1 MEYFLD
7 GSSEWYDRAVKKH
20 GLAIKIEGLVKE
32 FGGVRAVDGLTLEVP
47 KGKITGLIGPNG
59 SGKTTVA
66 NVLTGLYPIDGGSV
80 TIGNSERKKLKP
92 YQVLKL
98 GITRTFQGVRLFEQ
112 VSVFDNVMVV
122 ITQRSVWGALFE
134 KHKAEHREKARRVL
148 ERVGLWGKR
157 DAKAAEL
164 SYGQRKLLEI
174 ARAMATDAEVVL
186 FDEPYAGLFPEMVK
200 LVRGLM
206 EELRDEGKTIVLVE
220 HDMALIRELCDH
232 VVVMDAGKLLAE
244 GTAAEVLA
252 DRRVIEAYLGA

>member
-1 MEYFLD
+1 MSDAL
-7 GSSEWYDRAVKKH
+7 RVK
-20 GLAIKIEGLVKE
+20 GLVKE

-59 SGKTTVA
+59 SGKTTLA

-80 TIGNSERKKLKP
+80 TVGERELKKLKP
-92 YQVLKL
+92 YGVLKL

-112 VSVFDNVMVV
+112 ISVLDNVLVV
-122 ITQRSVWGALFE
+122 VTQRSVWGALFE
-134 KHKAEHREKARRVL
+134 RHRLEHAEQARRVL

-157 DAKAAEL
+157 DAKASEL

-174 ARAMATDAEVVL
+174 ARALATDAGVTL

-200 LVRGLM
+200 LVREIM

-232 VVVMDAGKLLAE
+232 VVVMDAGRLLAE